1 MCVCWRHRSSGLF
14 VAMIFEV
21 PFKFEIVHRGSRSLF
36 CLLKP
41 PLSLQKWLTRA
52 PLNNHEC
59 IVFRHMY
66 SCIHY
71 SKWREQNQFHAW
83 GCFPCGHVVSHLQC
97 TTMGPASGGL
107 HDFTRLRKARK
118 GVGCSGTPWS
128 GQAVNWNCLTSLFSL
143 EPFWR
148 RTLGCEGEVSVL
160 LWRRLR
166 CDFRRLLTL
175 KRESVLTQYVASSTV
190 SNSVTWMRPYVS
202 VPLVGQYWSHFT
214 WSGDGLQ
221 CIKSFSSPF
230 TLSLKKTNVYTLK
243 TKVSNEA
250 NGLKAL

>member
-1 MCVCWRHRSSGLF
+1 
-14 VAMIFEV
+14 MIFEGT
-21 PFKFEIVHRGSRSLF
+21 FKFEIALRESRSLF

-41 PLSLQKWLTRA
+41 PLSPQKWLTRR

-59 IVFRHMY
+59 IVFCHMY

-83 GCFPCGHVVSHLQC
+83 GCFPCDHVVSHLQC

-148 RTLGCEGEVSVL
+148 RRLEIGERGQRAAVAVAAVWYPSAPY
-160 LWRRLR
+160 
-166 CDFRRLLTL
+166 FKKG
-175 KRESVLTQYVASSTV
+175 KRPDAVC
-190 SNSVTWMRPYVS
+190 R
-202 VPLVGQYWSHFT
+202 
-214 WSGDGLQ
+214 
-221 CIKSFSSPF
+221 
-230 TLSLKKTNVYTLK
+230 
-243 TKVSNEA
+243 
-250 NGLKAL
+250 

>member
-1 MCVCWRHRSSGLF
+1 MCGRKPRQVCVWEVMCVCWRQRNF
-14 VAMIFEV
+14 F
-21 PFKFEIVHRGSRSLF
+21 FFFF
-36 CLLKP
+36 CHNFWGNIQIWNCPPWKPLPCSACWEP
-41 PLSLQKWLTRA
+41 PLSPQKWLTRR

-59 IVFRHMY
+59 IVFCHMY

-83 GCFPCGHVVSHLQC
+83 GCFPCDHVVSHLQC

-148 RTLGCEGEVSVL
+148 RGLGWRERSVCGRGGSCHVISEL
-160 LWRRLR
+160 
-166 CDFRRLLTL
+166 LLTL
-175 KRESVLTQYVASSTV
+175 KRENVLTQYVASSTV
-190 SNSVTWMRPYVS
+190 SNSVTWMRP
-202 VPLVGQYWSHFT
+202 
-214 WSGDGLQ
+214 
-221 CIKSFSSPF
+221 
-230 TLSLKKTNVYTLK
+230 
-243 TKVSNEA
+243 
-250 NGLKAL
+250 

>member
-1 MCVCWRHRSSGLF
+1 MCGRKPRQVCVWEVMNVCWRHRSSGVFWFFLPWF
-14 VAMIFEV
+14 LRQ
-21 PFKFEIVHRGSRSLF
+21 HSN
-36 CLLKP
+36 LKLCSMEATPCSACWNP

-148 RTLGCEGEVSVL
+148 CTFEREGEVSVR
-160 LWRRLR
+160 LWQRLR
-166 CDFRRLLTL
+166 CDTRRLLTL
-175 KRESVLTQYVASSTV
+175 KRENVLTQYVASSTV
-190 SNSVTWMRPYVS
+190 SNSVTWMRP
-202 VPLVGQYWSHFT
+202 
-214 WSGDGLQ
+214 
-221 CIKSFSSPF
+221 
-230 TLSLKKTNVYTLK
+230 
-243 TKVSNEA
+243 
-250 NGLKAL
+250 